1 MNRSSLNTQPEA
13 LIHAEWLE
21 KSLTIGAKEAAA
33 ELRRLHEVEEEV
45 FWLKDKLADEC
56 RLAAIAEALLTYEQ
70 QHTRDAEAEL
80 NCAEEVLDGYAA
92 HLELKETAFNCIGDY
107 IKEVCEAL
115 KEQPAQQEQID
126 RTSVRSSGPCM

>member
-1 MNRSSLNTQPEA
+1 MNRSSLNKQTEA
-13 LIHAEWLE
+13 LKLALEALE
-21 KSLTIGAKEAAA
+21 KEADGGWSPDAKSHLRKAQWLVTQLA
-33 ELRRLHEVEEEV
+33 EQQEH
-45 FWLKDKLADEC
+45 
-56 RLAAIAEALLTYEQ
+56 EQ

-126 RTSVRSSGPCM
+126 LTSVRSSGPHM